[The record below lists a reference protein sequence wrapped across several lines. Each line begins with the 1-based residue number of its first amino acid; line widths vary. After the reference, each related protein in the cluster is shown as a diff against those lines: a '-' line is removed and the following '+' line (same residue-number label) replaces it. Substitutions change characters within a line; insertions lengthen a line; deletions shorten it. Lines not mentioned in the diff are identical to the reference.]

1 MADDFPTCQSLKF
14 RLPNE
19 SCDIFFITK
28 MKEKKSCFVKYA
40 GDVKKK
46 VEMQLAPGEHKLE
59 LVMHD
64 EMTTKANNVMG
75 VAGRTAIEKK
85 GC

>member
-1 MADDFPTCQSLKF
+1 MNHVTF
-14 RLPNE
+14 
-19 SCDIFFITK
+19 FFITK

-46 VEMQLAPGEHKLE
+46 VEMQLALGEHKLE

-64 EMTTKANNVMG
+64 EMTTQANNVMG